1 MFFRNIF
8 YVAICVAACSAVFT
22 SSAFA
27 QNGPPAIHKKN
38 TEAFQALLEL
48 EVEVDHFE
56 TRLEDVLAE
65 LRKVTGLMFLID
77 ESAADNSVDAETLF
91 TIKFSET
98 RLSTVLRS
106 MLAEFSC
113 TWTILDGVVIITSED
128 AALDISNM
136 SLMTFDCNELVK
148 KIEPL
153 VITVRDKGK
162 RGFGGSSSGGVF
174 SLPTTKPQEESKGD
188 DKAQTTPEAGKK
200 ETDKDSDKAKAA
212 ESNQPTSP
220 AVWQE
225 TVSGRQQ
232 LIKTI
237 QEMVDPDS
245 WVRSGGNGRI
255 TALNNIIIV
264 HQTQQNLIAIADLLD
279 ELNSVEVGDP

>member
-8 YVAICVAACSAVFT
+8 YVAICVAACSTAFPR
-22 SSAFA
+22 SAFA
-27 QNGPPAIHKKN
+27 QNGAPAIHEKN
-38 TEAFQALLEL
+38 VETFQALLDL
-48 EVEVDHFE
+48 KIEVDLFE
-56 TRLEDVLAE
+56 TRLDDVFAQWE
-65 LRKVTGLMFLID
+65 RDTGLRILID
-77 ESAADNSVDAETLF
+77 ESASDNSLDAETLI
-91 TIKFSET
+91 TQKFSET

>member
-1 MFFRNIF
+1 
-8 YVAICVAACSAVFT
+8 
-22 SSAFA
+22 
-27 QNGPPAIHKKN
+27 
-38 TEAFQALLEL
+38 
-48 EVEVDHFE
+48 
-56 TRLEDVLAE
+56 
-65 LRKVTGLMFLID
+65 
-77 ESAADNSVDAETLF
+77 
-91 TIKFSET
+91 
-98 RLSTVLRS
+98 

-162 RGFGGSSSGGVF
+162 RGFGRSGSSSGGVF

-279 ELNSVEVGDP
+279 ELNSVEMGDP

>member
-8 YVAICVAACSAVFT
+8 YVAICVAACSTAFPR
-22 SSAFA
+22 SAFA
-27 QNGPPAIHKKN
+27 QNGAPAIHEKN
-38 TEAFQALLEL
+38 VETFQALLDL
-48 EVEVDHFE
+48 KIEVDLFE
-56 TRLEDVLAE
+56 TRLDDVFAQWE
-65 LRKVTGLMFLID
+65 RDTGLRILID
-77 ESAADNSVDAETLF
+77 ESASDNSLDAETLI
-91 TIKFSET
+91 TQKFSET

-279 ELNSVEVGDP
+279 ELNSVEMGDP

>member
-8 YVAICVAACSAVFT
+8 YVAICVAACSTAFPR
-22 SSAFA
+22 SAFA
-27 QNGPPAIHKKN
+27 QNGAPAIHEKN
-38 TEAFQALLEL
+38 VETFQALLDL
-48 EVEVDHFE
+48 KIEVDLFE
-56 TRLEDVLAE
+56 TRLDDVFAQWE
-65 LRKVTGLMFLID
+65 RDTGLRILID
-77 ESAADNSVDAETLF
+77 ESASDNSLDAETLI
-91 TIKFSET
+91 TQKFSET

-245 WVRSGGNGRI
+245 WESNGGNARI

-279 ELNSVEVGDP
+279 ELNSVEMGDP